1 MNSNDDKT
9 ILGESAFHT
18 PNNDSNNKDTQDKKE
33 STQNEQ
39 SKNVTTSK
47 TDKDKVSKGTAIG
60 GAAIV
65 GAAAVGGVAA
75 GTAYSEE
82 IKEKYNDLFGD
93 DSKAVAE
100 NNTDVKETA
109 TVSENIEAT
118 NTDTPDDFVSSTNH
132 ISNESEPYVDTR
144 EPQEHHIRV
153 DLPEDEFGNVHAV
166 NIIDVNEDGIA
177 DKVEEITVFNIPE
190 GGEEGYLTSSGYE
203 PDPSMIIDE
212 PFSAGSLEPDSIID
226 DNIAYEPIDYAN
238 FEDGTLQPIDDALLA
253 SDESLGGDYI
263 TDPSI
268 TEDFTLEGE
277 LQSEDYTASIEDY
290 SLDSDVASEE
300 FTASTED
307 YSLDSDLSSED
318 YLASNEDYS
327 LDSNISS
334 EDYAANSEDY
344 LASNEDYQSELENTD
359 FDNTDYSSDSFDIG
373 FSDDLI

>member
-1 MNSNDDKT
+1 
-9 ILGESAFHT
+9 
-18 PNNDSNNKDTQDKKE
+18 
-33 STQNEQ
+33 
-39 SKNVTTSK
+39 
-47 TDKDKVSKGTAIG
+47 
-60 GAAIV
+60 
-65 GAAAVGGVAA
+65 
-75 GTAYSEE
+75 
-82 IKEKYNDLFGD
+82 
-93 DSKAVAE
+93 
-100 NNTDVKETA
+100 
-109 TVSENIEAT
+109 
-118 NTDTPDDFVSSTNH
+118 
-132 ISNESEPYVDTR
+132 
-144 EPQEHHIRV
+144 
-153 DLPEDEFGNVHAV
+153 
-166 NIIDVNEDGIA
+166 
-177 DKVEEITVFNIPE
+177 
-190 GGEEGYLTSSGYE
+190 
-203 PDPSMIIDE
+203 MIIDE

-253 SDESLGGDYI
+253 SDESLGGDYL

-268 TEDFTLEGE
+268 TEDFTSDGE
-277 LQSEDYTASIEDY
+277 LLSEDYTASIEDY
-290 SLDSDVASEE
+290 SLDSDVVSEE